1 MQPLA
6 RETHSETEVLSCE
19 TVICFSI
26 SVESPNSANG
36 EGVSMKCVVG
46 SRVKMGDGKVQA
58 VQDDCDLLAVLGGKN
73 VVEEG
78 GFACAEVACGS
89 RASAAVMRFGGKIA
103 HLSQW

>member
-6 RETHSETEVLSCE
+6 RETHSETELLSCE

-26 SVESPNSANG
+26 SVESPNSG
-36 EGVSMKCVVG
+36 QREDVSMKSVVDL
-46 SRVKMGDGKVQA
+46 RVKMGDGKVQA

-78 GFACAEVACGS
+78 RFACAEVACGS
-89 RASAAVMRFGGKIA
+89 RVSTAVMRFGGKIA
-103 HLSQW
+103 HLSQ

>member
-19 TVICFSI
+19 TVICFSM
-26 SVESPNSANG
+26 SVESPNSAQR
-36 EGVSMKCVVG
+36 EDVSMKPAMG
-46 SRVKMGDGKVQA
+46 LGAKMEDEIVQA
-58 VQDDCDLLAVLGGKN
+58 VKDDCDLLAVLGGKN

-78 GFACAEVACGS
+78 GFACAEVACS
-89 RASAAVMRFGGKIA
+89 WRVSAAVMRFGGEIA